1 MFQLP
6 EAAFAVLRDLRDP
19 LLLGALERLQLRSR
33 KPLAGQL
40 LGSHRSRRHGSSLDF
55 ADFRDY
61 QPGDDFRR
69 IDYLTLARLDQ
80 LVIRLYEAED
90 DITVRLMVDC
100 SASMRLDQ
108 KLQRAAEL
116 AGAIGFVA
124 LTRRDRVEVHVSGR
138 PPARFRGRTGV
149 GPLFDFLET
158 LRADGQGSL
167 ATASSTL
174 LHQQK
179 SPGMTVLC
187 SDLLEPQWEPALRT
201 LPARG
206 DHVTVVHT
214 LGIGELEP
222 PRLGDIDLV
231 DAETGNR
238 VAVTLTPQSIDAYR
252 VRLSTWLDQVES
264 ASKKIGASY
273 LLADTRQTLR
283 STILG
288 ELGGVLS

>member
-1 MFQLP
+1 
-6 EAAFAVLRDLRDP
+6 
-19 LLLGALERLQLRSR
+19 
-33 KPLAGQL
+33 
-40 LGSHRSRRHGSSLDF
+40 
-55 ADFRDY
+55 
-61 QPGDDFRR
+61 
-69 IDYLTLARLDQ
+69 
-80 LVIRLYEAED
+80 
-90 DITVRLMVDC
+90 
-100 SASMRLDQ
+100 
-108 KLQRAAEL
+108 
-116 AGAIGFVA
+116 
-124 LTRRDRVEVHVSGR
+124 
-138 PPARFRGRTGV
+138 
-149 GPLFDFLET
+149 
-158 LRADGQGSL
+158 
-167 ATASSTL
+167 
-174 LHQQK
+174 
-179 SPGMTVLC
+179 MTVLC